1 MRIIPTID
9 ATKRRAML
17 NGTGAVLVSS
27 ALVFASLGLPAA
39 AGYAAPAA
47 HDVSDQM
54 AMPAAAEPEADGVL
68 VFAKADDAARTLSAD
83 DAADAVA
90 DGLKQLG
97 MQETGRFAAA
107 DGSTVIE
114 AAPAAGQSVY
124 DAVAAAAAIE
134 GVEGAQPNY
143 VYHLID
149 PAEDA
154 GAASGLVP
162 DDAAVLAAIAAN
174 DPYAQISDP
183 GEPNNQYWLYNAG
196 FDDAWNQART
206 EGDVAVAV
214 LDTGVMADHRDLAGN
229 VLTEYGWDASENAP
243 LYADGQ
249 NAFNGG
255 HGTMVA
261 GAAAAVAN
269 NGFGM
274 AGASFNAEI
283 VPVKVCDD
291 NAAKPKITTKSL
303 LSAYSYVTEL
313 ACSGKADVRV
323 INLSLGAYGSTLNDR
338 ALENAIIAAKD
349 QGIVTVCAGGNGN
362 KATAPNTKPI
372 YPADF
377 DACVSV
383 TALNADGTNVVW
395 SDYNE
400 HKDISAPGSGIT
412 APLADAGGNT
422 EGFTWASGTS
432 LAAPIVAGA
441 FALMFAAEPDASV
454 DEAKAALYA
463 SATPVNDLENDR
475 SQASGSHGALD
486 AAGAVERLVQNHSAF
501 SDVAAGDWFF
511 KPAHYVNE
519 RGIMTGYDG
528 AFHPHDGLT
537 RAQAAQILYNRFGNG
552 VQHAP
557 APLSDVDQSQW
568 YAPAVNWAVET
579 GMMVGLVGT
588 GRFGVNDE
596 LSREQLALV
605 VARAAN
611 ADTAAADPSAFDAL
625 PDRDDTS
632 DWARDAMVWATDE
645 GVINGDRATDPA
657 RLLPRNPITRAQM
670 AQVVMNAMERS
681 LI

>member
-39 AGYAAPAA
+39 AGYAAPAT
-47 HDVSDQM
+47 HDASGQ
-54 AMPAAAEPEADGVL
+54 AAPAAAEPEADGVL

-114 AAPAAGQSVY
+114 AAPAAGQSVH

-134 GVEGAQPNY
+134 GVEEAQPNY

-183 GEPNNQYWLYNAG
+183 SEPNNQYWLYNAG

-303 LSAYSYVTEL
+303 LAAYDYVTEL
-313 ACSGKADVRV
+313 ARSDKANVRV
-323 INLSLGAYGSTLNDR
+323 INLSLGAYGSTLNDQ

-349 QGIVTVCAGGNGN
+349 QGIVTVCAGGNGD

-383 TALNADGTNVVW
+383 TALNANGTNVVW

-519 RGIMTGYDG
+519 RGIMTGYEG
-528 AFHPHDGLT
+528 AFRPQENLT
-537 RAQAAQILYNRFGNG
+537 RAQCARILYNRFGNG
-552 VQHAP
+552 AQCAP

>member
-9 ATKRRAML
+9 ATARRNAL
-17 NGTGAVLVSS
+17 RGAGAVLVSS
-27 ALVFASLGLPAA
+27 SLMFASLGLPAA
-39 AGYAAPAA
+39 GAAAAP
-47 HDVSDQM
+47 VET
-54 AMPAAAEPEADGVL
+54 PAAQQAATPVAETAETDGVL
-68 VFAKADDAARTLSAD
+68 VFAAADAGARTLSAD
-83 DAADAVA
+83 DTADAVA
-90 DGLKQLG
+90 DGLKELG

-107 DGSTVIE
+107 DGTTVIE
-114 AAPAAGQSVY
+114 AAPAAGQSVN
-124 DAVAAAAAIE
+124 DAVAAAEALD
-134 GVEGAQPNY
+134 GVASAQPNF
-143 VYHLID
+143 VYRPID
-149 PAEDA
+149 PVEDA
-154 GAASGLVP
+154 GAASGLIA
-162 DDAAVLAAIAAN
+162 DDAALLAAIAAN
-174 DPYAQISDP
+174 DPFAQIADP
-183 GEPNNQYWLYNAG
+183 SVPRNQYWLYNAN
-196 FDDAWNQART
+196 FDDAWNRAQT
-206 EGDVAVAV
+206 NDSVAIAV
-214 LDTGVMADHRDLAGN
+214 LDTGVMADHADLAAN
-229 VLTEYGWDASENAP
+229 VLTQYGWDAYENAP

-249 NAFNGG
+249 NAFNGR

-274 AGASFNAEI
+274 AGASFNASI

-291 NAAKPKITTKSL
+291 SAKPKIDTKSL
-303 LSAYSYVTEL
+303 LAAYSYVTEL
-313 ACSGKADVRV
+313 ARSGKADVRV

-338 ALENAIIAAKD
+338 ALENAIVAAKD

-362 KATAPNTKPI
+362 KAAAPNTKPI

-400 HKDISAPGSGIT
+400 YKDISAPGSGIT

-463 SATPVNDLENDR
+463 SATPVNDPENDR

-486 AAGAVERLVQNHSAF
+486 AAGAVERLAQDHSAF
-501 SDVAAGDWFF
+501 SDVAPGDWFF

-519 RGIMTGYDG
+519 RGIMTGYEG
-528 AFHPHDGLT
+528 AFRPQENLT
-537 RAQAAQILYNRFGNG
+537 RAQCARILYNRFGNG
-552 VQHAP
+552 AQCAP

-670 AQVVMNAMERS
+670 AQVVMNAMERGI
-681 LI
+681 L

>member
-9 ATKRRAML
+9 ATARRNAL
-17 NGTGAVLVSS
+17 RGAGAVLVSS
-27 ALVFASLGLPAA
+27 SLMFASLGLPAA
-39 AGYAAPAA
+39 
-47 HDVSDQM
+47 
-54 AMPAAAEPEADGVL
+54 PAAAAPVETPAAQQAATPVAETAETDGVL
-68 VFAKADDAARTLSAD
+68 VFAAADAGARTLSAD
-83 DAADAVA
+83 DTADAVA
-90 DGLKQLG
+90 DGLKELG

-107 DGSTVIE
+107 DGTTVIE
-114 AAPAAGQSVY
+114 AAPAAGQSVN
-124 DAVAAAAAIE
+124 DAVAAAEALD
-134 GVEGAQPNY
+134 GVASAQPNF
-143 VYHLID
+143 VYRSID
-149 PAEDA
+149 PVEDA
-154 GAASGLVP
+154 GAASGLIA
-162 DDAAVLAAIAAN
+162 DDAALLAAIAAN
-174 DPYAQISDP
+174 DPFAQIADP
-183 GEPNNQYWLYNAG
+183 SVPRNQYWLYNAN
-196 FDDAWNQART
+196 FDDAWNRAQT
-206 EGDVAVAV
+206 NGSVAIAV
-214 LDTGVMADHRDLAGN
+214 LDTGVMADHADLAAN
-229 VLTEYGWDASENAP
+229 VLTQYGWDAYENAP

-274 AGASFNAEI
+274 AGASFNASI

-291 NAAKPKITTKSL
+291 SAKPKIDTKSL
-303 LSAYSYVTEL
+303 LAAYSYVTEL
-313 ACSGKADVRV
+313 ARSGKADVRV

-338 ALENAIIAAKD
+338 ALENAIVAAKD

-362 KATAPNTKPI
+362 KAAAPNTKPI

-400 HKDISAPGSGIT
+400 YKDISAPGSGIT

-463 SATPVNDLENDR
+463 SATPVNDPENDR

-486 AAGAVERLVQNHSAF
+486 AAGAVERLVQDHSAF
-501 SDVAAGDWFF
+501 SDVAPSDWFF

-519 RGIMTGYDG
+519 RGIMTGYEG
-528 AFHPHDGLT
+528 AFRPQENLT
-537 RAQAAQILYNRFGNG
+537 RAQCARILYNRFGNG
-552 VQHAP
+552 AQCAP

-670 AQVVMNAMERS
+670 AQVVMNAMERG